1 MSQAAKQRDWERF
14 GQPWVAVSLDF
25 EVGEKIDLVTLVQV
39 LLGFSVEQLPE
50 HCTVPREL
58 KNGIEMYNHLIMCV
72 SRRK

>member
-1 MSQAAKQRDWERF
+1 MF

-25 EVGEKIDLVTLVQV
+25 EIGEKIDLVTLALV

-50 HCTVPREL
+50 HCTVPRVL
-58 KNGIEMYNHLIMCV
+58 KNDIKMYKLLISCV